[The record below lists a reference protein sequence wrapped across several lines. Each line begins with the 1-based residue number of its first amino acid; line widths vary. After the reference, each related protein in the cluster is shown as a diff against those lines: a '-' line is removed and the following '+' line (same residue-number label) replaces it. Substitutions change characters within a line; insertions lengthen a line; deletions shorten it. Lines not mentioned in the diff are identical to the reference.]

1 MHFSTRLLFASAFAV
16 IGLFG
21 PGAMADRIERVTT
34 TVTPDKY
41 DGPCPAT
48 FKLEGVV
55 TFDVSR
61 ANTEQFAYHWAAGDT
76 QLTDDVKAFSRG
88 VHNKI
93 ESSIQLDEPKG
104 VAANI
109 GIQLHA
115 FQMTSRGQQNFYNY
129 SRGYQKTDLLDTP
142 SKPATLTITCR

>member
-1 MHFSTRLLFASAFAV
+1 MHFRSQLLFASVFAV
-16 IGLFG
+16 LGLSAG
-21 PGAMADRIERVTT
+21 SAHADRIERVTT
-34 TVTPDKY
+34 TVTPDNY
-41 DGPCPAT
+41 EGPCPAT

-61 ANTEQFAYHWAAGDT
+61 ANTEQYAYHWAAGDT
-76 QLTDDVKAFSRG
+76 QLTDDVKAFSKG

-104 VAANI
+104 VTANI

-115 FQMTSRGQQNFYNY
+115 FQMASRGQQDFHNY
-129 SRGYQKTDLLDTP
+129 SRGYQKTDLTDTP